1 VVLGVVQQDPAA
13 MGRAAIAALN
23 DAHTSKPVQSVIATP
38 LTIVTKANVGAYR
51 SQFAAA
57 K

>member
-1 VVLGVVQQDPAA
+1 VQAVV
-13 MGRAAIAALN
+13 
-23 DAHTSKPVQSVIATP
+23 ATP

-51 SQFAAA
+51 SQFAA